1 MVQQNTKTT
10 VKFDICPNGCHMYPL
25 NDPESKKCP
34 LTTCQAPRYCN
45 ESQVEAARDDIE
57 RDEAMPL
64 PELIPTR
71 QLAYTSI
78 GKALTELYV
87 NESNADMLAYG
98 SEVIEQHR
106 EDIDMYRDIFSG
118 ACYQHL
124 LANNDLDVNT
134 ICLVVFVDGYQ
145 LKNMQKAHQVLINCL
160 VMNIHPEH
168 R

>member
-1 MVQQNTKTT
+1 MVQKNTKTT
-10 VKFDICPNGCHMYPL
+10 VKHDICPNGCHMYPI
-25 NDPESKKCP
+25 NDLETKKCSID
-34 LTTCQAPRYCN
+34 TCQAARYCN
-45 ESQVEAARDDIE
+45 EAQVEAVREDLD

-64 PELIPTR
+64 PELLPTR

-87 NESNADMLAYG
+87 NDNNAEMLAYR
-98 SEVIEQHR
+98 SQVFEQHR
-106 EDIDMYRDIFSG
+106 ADIDMYRDIFSG

-124 LANNDLDVNT
+124 LANGDLDTDT

>member
-1 MVQQNTKTT
+1 
-10 VKFDICPNGCHMYPL
+10 MYPL
-25 NDPESKKCP
+25 NDPDTKKCP
-34 LTTCQAPRYCN
+34 IITYQAARYCN
-45 ESQVEAARDDIE
+45 EAQVEAARGDFD
-57 RDEAMPL
+57 RDETMSL

-87 NESNADMLAYG
+87 NDNNGVMLGYHN
-98 SEVIEQHR
+98 EILVQHR
-106 EDIDMYRDIFSG
+106 IDMDMYRDIFSG

-124 LANNDLDVNT
+124 LANGDVDVNT

-145 LKNMQKAHQVLINCL
+145 LKNSQKAHQVLVNCL
-160 VMNIHPEH
+160 VVNTHPEH